1 MPRMQIAEYQDL
13 YISPYFQGERDTF
26 CDHYNIP
33 KRNLIKFLNKRY
45 TDVFIMIKDVC
56 PLPQS
61 NYILQKTFQYIL
73 TKLLN
78 KIQIQMLLLKFS
90 IILIVQKYNWK
101 KERINNYQSENY
113 Q

>member
-1 MPRMQIAEYQDL
+1 
-13 YISPYFQGERDTF
+13 
-26 CDHYNIP
+26 
-33 KRNLIKFLNKRY
+33 
-45 TDVFIMIKDVC
+45 MIKDVW

-90 IILIVQKYNWK
+90 IILIVQK
-101 KERINNYQSENY
+101 I
-113 Q
+113 